1 MEKVDGMMLFQKL
14 NPSFPQIIDRQMDI
28 NRKAPAI
35 ASAEALVRAPLDIV
49 WDVQTN
55 LTEWSRWNPDV
66 EYVDMEGSLASGAEF
81 RWKAGGA
88 SITSELQEVE
98 PKRRIVWTGKILGI
112 RAIHVWI
119 FEEQVDGTLVRT
131 EESFDGLLARFFAKS
146 LRRMLVSSL
155 AKGLEALKTECE
167 RISNQRQQ

>member
-1 MEKVDGMMLFQKL
+1 
-14 NPSFPQIIDRQMDI
+14 MDI

-35 ASAEALVRAPLDIV
+35 GSAEALVRAPLDV
-49 WDVQTN
+49 LWSVQTN
-55 LTEWSRWNPDV
+55 FTEWSRWNPDV
-66 EYVDMEGSLASGAEF
+66 EYVDIEGPLAPGTKF

-88 SITSELQEVE
+88 AITSELQEVE

-119 FEEQVDGTLVRT
+119 FEERADGILVRT
-131 EESFDGLLARFFAKS
+131 EESFDGVLARLFAKS
-146 LRRMLVSSL
+146 MRRMLVSSL

-167 RISNQRQQ
+167 RISNQKQQ